1 MKHKLRFGIAV
12 SLVIATIAAFVYYTL
27 HNHSL
32 ITQLSKTS
40 ITTIAS
46 LLLLYSVWFIII
58 CIILIVSL
66 RLCDKKLGL
75 KENILLNGYST
86 LFNFFIPGQGGI
98 ALRGIYLKKLK
109 NLSVRKFIFASLIYY
124 MFYAIISTGLLLV
137 DNRPWWQTT
146 GALIATAAVSLALIY
161 LYMRRSKAKPYK
173 LILTANNLLILFG
186 VTLIQAFV
194 QVAIY
199 MVELHSVNS
208 HITLQQAVTYTGAAN
223 FSLFVA
229 LTPGAIGI
237 RESFLIFSRHLSR
250 ISVNNIVAA
259 SLIDRAVFLVFLA
272 FIFVLTIGFHAKYR
286 KLLAKP
292 SELTRANDAA

>member
-98 ALRGIYLKKLK
+98 A
-109 NLSVRKFIFASLIYY
+109 
-124 MFYAIISTGLLLV
+124 
-137 DNRPWWQTT
+137 
-146 GALIATAAVSLALIY
+146 VSLAVIY

-292 SELTRANDAA
+292 SELTIANDAA